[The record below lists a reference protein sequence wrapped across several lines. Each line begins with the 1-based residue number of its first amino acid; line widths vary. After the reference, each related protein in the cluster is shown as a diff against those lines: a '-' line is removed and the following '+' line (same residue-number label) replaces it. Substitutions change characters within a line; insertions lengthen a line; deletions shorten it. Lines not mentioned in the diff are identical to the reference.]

1 MHNKT
6 VVPLAGFLITFGG
19 WWIWTLA
26 LAGLMKPSKSY
37 PLYPIYQDFIDGFG
51 RSLLWWLVLF
61 LTLASATLLEIG
73 VSSIRK
79 TFWPTDTEVFQVLQ
93 NDKACRERFEDA
105 VRADEEGRE
114 VVMGVKAEVKTSA
127 EKRREGEIQEL
138 LDRPRVM
145 TATATD
151 VDSEVVRSPVEV
163 VEGPGSRR
171 ASGQQLTR
179 RQVSIDIS
187 RHNIGM
193 VPRAA
198 ASLPKTR
205 HSVDIAEVLGL
216 DPDAWMRRE

>member
-6 VVPLAGFLITFGG
+6 LVPLAGFLITVGG
-19 WWIWTLA
+19 WWIWTLT

-37 PLYPIYQDFIDGFG
+37 PLYPVYQDFIDGFG

-61 LTLASATLLEIG
+61 LALASATLLEIG

-93 NDKACRERFEDA
+93 KDKACRERFEEA

-127 EKRREGEIQEL
+127 EEKRREGEIQKL
-138 LDRPRVM
+138 LDKPRVM

-163 VEGPGSRR
+163 VEGPGRSRR

-187 RHNIGM
+187 RNNIGI
-193 VPRAA
+193 VHRTSAP
-198 ASLPKTR
+198 LPKTR
-205 HSVDIAEVLGL
+205 RSIDIAEVL
-216 DPDAWMRRE
+216 E

>member
-6 VVPLAGFLITFGG
+6 LVPLAGFLITVGG

-37 PLYPIYQDFIDGFG
+37 PLYPVYQDFIDGFG

-93 NDKACRERFEDA
+93 KDKACRERFEEA
-105 VRADEEGRE
+105 VLADEEGRE
-114 VVMGVKAEVKTSA
+114 VVMGVKVEVKKSA
-127 EKRREGEIQEL
+127 EEKRREGEIQEL

-151 VDSEVVRSPVEV
+151 VDSEVVRSPIEIVD
-163 VEGPGSRR
+163 GPGSRS

-187 RHNIGM
+187 RENIGM
-193 VPRAA
+193 VPRAS

-205 HSVDIAEVLGL
+205 HSIDIAEVLG
-216 DPDAWMRRE
+216 